1 MKKIK
6 VLSVLMSLM
15 AMGLAGCGNNGGV
28 KDAKYGSDASGHWTV
43 AEDGTKGEKAKHD
56 LKEDASKGKAATC
69 KEAGEKVE
77 VCSVCGYEKKTTV
90 NKLAH
95 TYVEDTAASQAATCS
110 AEGKKVEKC
119 SVCQDVKET
128 PISKLAHTYVEDTA
142 ASQPATCST
151 EGKKVEKCSVCQ
163 DVKETPIA
171 KTAHTLG
178 AGTARTDDKGRE
190 YTDFE
195 CSVCHATVSTR
206 IAFNTFTIIAGDFK
220 DGKISQDPVG
230 EIAWNVQLPAG
241 DYDVF
246 FEAKFSSSSG
256 ANRTFETRKVNL
268 NYNGVDVEYDKS
280 KTAEDVGLTSSG
292 FNAFTFCTITAT
304 GGVDTMK
311 LQNPNYRLVFDTEGY
326 IVFKP
331 VATVA

>member
-1 MKKIK
+1 
-6 VLSVLMSLM
+6 MSLM
-15 AMGLAGCGNNGGV
+15 AMGLAGCGNNGGG

-77 VCSVCGYEKKTTV
+77 VCSVCGYEKKTSV

-110 AEGKKVEKC
+110 A
-119 SVCQDVKET
+119 
-128 PISKLAHTYVEDTA
+128 
-142 ASQPATCST
+142 

-195 CSVCHATVSTR
+195 CSVCHETVSTR
-206 IAFNTFTIIAGDFK
+206 IAFNTFTVIAGEFK

-331 VATVA
+331 VLSVA

>member
-6 VLSVLMSLM
+6 ILSVLMSLM
-15 AMGLAGCGNNGGV
+15 AMGLAGCGNNGGE
-28 KDAKYGSDASGHWTV
+28 KDATYGSDASGHWTV

-77 VCSVCGYEKKTTV
+77 VCSVCGYEKKTTLS
-90 NKLAH
+90 KLSH
-95 TYVEDTAASQAATCS
+95 EFVEDAAASTTSTCS
-110 AEGKKVEKC
+110 VPGKKVEKC
-119 SVCQDVKET
+119 KNCTEKKET
-128 PISKLAHTYVEDTA
+128 DLPLA
-142 ASQPATCST
+142 
-151 EGKKVEKCSVCQ
+151 
-163 DVKETPIA
+163 
-171 KTAHTLG
+171 AHTLSG
-178 AGTARTDDKGRE
+178 AGTAKTDDNGRE
-190 YTDFE
+190 YTE
-195 CSVCHATVSTR
+195 YTCSTCHGVVSTR
-206 IAFNTFTIIAGDFK
+206 IAFNTFTVTAGEFK

-241 DYDVF
+241 DYDVY

-256 ANRTFETRKVNL
+256 ADRTFETRKVNL
-268 NYNGVDVEYDKS
+268 NYNGVDVEYDKT
-280 KTAEDVGLTSSG
+280 KTAEDVGMNSSD
-292 FNAFTFCTITAT
+292 FVAFTFCSITAT
-304 GGVDTMK
+304 GNVDTMK

>member
-6 VLSVLMSLM
+6 VLSILMSLM
-15 AMGLAGCGNNGGV
+15 AMGLAGCGNNGGG
-28 KDAKYGSDASGHWTV
+28 KAAKYGSDASGHWTL
-43 AEDGTKGEKAKHD
+43 AADGTKGEKAKHD

-128 PISKLAHTYVEDTA
+128 PI
-142 ASQPATCST
+142 
-151 EGKKVEKCSVCQ
+151 
-163 DVKETPIA
+163 A
-171 KTAHTLG
+171 KSAHTLG
-178 AGTARTDDKGRE
+178 AGTAKTDDKGRE

-206 IAFNTFTIIAGDFK
+206 IAFNTFTIIGGDFK

-268 NYNGVDVEYDKS
+268 NYNGEDVEYDKN